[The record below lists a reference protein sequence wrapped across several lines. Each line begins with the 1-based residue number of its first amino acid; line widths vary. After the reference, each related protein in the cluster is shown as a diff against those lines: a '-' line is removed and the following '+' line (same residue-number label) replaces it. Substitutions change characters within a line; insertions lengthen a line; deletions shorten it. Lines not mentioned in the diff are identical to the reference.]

1 MTVIELIQKLSKAT
15 NVYAQVSAMVGC
27 DGYGTT
33 ANITD
38 VTDMGITVLL
48 GVEEEHVKEF
58 VDVMKDVEDK

>member
-33 ANITD
+33 ASITD
-38 VTDMGITVLL
+38 VTDMGVSVLIGL
-48 GVEEEHVKEF
+48 EEEHVKDF
-58 VDVMKDVEDK
+58 MDVMKDVEDK